1 LFIFAFFGVSVTS
14 GGGAS
19 IERAADLAVWLA
31 GETSG
36 KLSGR
41 LVHAVMDDYPNL
53 AGRIPEIMASDA
65 YTLRRMDLE

>member
-1 LFIFAFFGVSVTS
+1 
-14 GGGAS
+14 
-19 IERAADLAVWLA
+19 LAVWLA